1 MEDRTKNRM
10 VRALQLFVLLMIF
23 GVTGYLYLGG
33 PTWSILDATYMTVIT
48 LGTVGYGETHDLS
61 QNPWLRVHTMVLIL
75 LGIGTMTYAFS
86 TLTMAI
92 VEGELNQILKRQR
105 MSQGISQ
112 LNGHVIVCGAGRTGI
127 HVIEELRSTLRPFVV
142 IEKSRERLDKH
153 LERFDFL
160 HIIGDATDDQVLVK
174 ARVAQATGLVACLPD
189 DRDNIFITISARHL
203 GPKLRIVAKAELETR
218 HKLVLAGADAAVAP
232 HLIGGL
238 RLASEMIR
246 PDVVNFLDRMMRS
259 AQGTVRIDEVAIKH
273 GAPIDGTTLLESKVR
288 ERTGVNV
295 LAMRVPDQE
304 NFIYNPLPTQV
315 MAAGTVLVVLG
326 EIAQVVAL
334 RRLAGSDQSVGM
346 PREQIRGDVPGGT
359 RPMM

>member
-1 MEDRTKNRM
+1 MEDRTKNRI
-10 VRALQLFVLLMIF
+10 VRALQLLVLLMVLGIS
-23 GVTGYLYLGG
+23 GYKILGG
-33 PTWSILDATYMTVIT
+33 SRWSLLDATYMTVIT
-48 LGTVGYGETHDLS
+48 LGTVGYGETHDMTHD
-61 QNPWLRVHTMVLIL
+61 PALRIFTMVLIL

-112 LNGHVIVCGAGRTGI
+112 LNDHIIICGAGRTGI
-127 HVIEELRSTLRPFVV
+127 HVIQELKKTLRPFLV
-142 IEKSRERLDKH
+142 IERSRERLDKH
-153 LERFDFL
+153 LEKDDFL

-174 ARVAQATGLVACLPD
+174 ARVDRAAGLVACLPD

-203 GPKLRIVAKAELETR
+203 NPKLRIVAKSELETR
-218 HKLVLAGADAAVAP
+218 HKLLLAGADAAVAP

-259 AQGTVRIDEVAIKH
+259 AQGTMRIDEVPVRE
-273 GAPIDGTTLLESKVR
+273 GSPIEGTTLMESKVR

-295 LAMRVPDQE
+295 LAVRLRDQE
-304 NFIYNPLPTQV
+304 NFIYNPPPAQV
-315 MAAGTVLVVLG
+315 MPAGAVLVVLG
-326 EIAQVVAL
+326 EVVQVLAL
-334 RRLAGSDQSVGM
+334 RRLAGSDVGIGI
-346 PREQIRGDVPGGT
+346 PHEQLRAETPPET
-359 RPMM
+359 RPML